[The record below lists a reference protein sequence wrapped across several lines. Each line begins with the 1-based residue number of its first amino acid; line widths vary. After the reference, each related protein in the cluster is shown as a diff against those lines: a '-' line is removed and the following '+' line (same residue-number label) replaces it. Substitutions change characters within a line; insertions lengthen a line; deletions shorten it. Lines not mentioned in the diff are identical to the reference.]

1 MNERV
6 WIDPRIGNVSVESI
20 CAYLLAHGWQRKPYP
35 RPELLVFGEQYDDE
49 GQEIVL
55 TLPSS
60 ERMRDYLMYVVD
72 LVAALAKLN
81 GRNAVDV
88 LNEILAIE
96 PTNGGVPASANGA
109 GTTTG
114 STEEKARAT

>member
-1 MNERV
+1 MNSSAWV
-6 WIDPRIGNVSVESI
+6 DPRIERVRIDQVR
-20 CAYLLAHGWQRKPYP
+20 AYLLVHGWQRKPYP

-60 ERMRDYLMYVVD
+60 ERMRDYLMYVGD

-81 GRNAVDV
+81 RRNAVDV

-96 PTNGGVPASANGA
+96 PTNGAAPASANGA
-109 GTTTG
+109 GTATG
-114 STEEKARAT
+114 STEEKAKTN